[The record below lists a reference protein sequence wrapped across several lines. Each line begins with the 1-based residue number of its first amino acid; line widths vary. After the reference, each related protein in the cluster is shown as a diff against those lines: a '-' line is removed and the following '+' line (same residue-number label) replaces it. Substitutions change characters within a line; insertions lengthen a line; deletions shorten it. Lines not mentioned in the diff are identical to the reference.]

1 MPRKYHASNQN
12 AAPVHARID
21 RWCSVV
27 EGMVSFA
34 LFAGLLA
41 YIMLPAMLGQH
52 VFSTIAT
59 GAGTPGAGDVV
70 VTLSQGAA
78 RGMLWLSALSITL
91 ASSAALHFIVWA
103 GATALRMPNLRFF
116 VSSVLC
122 VSVASGSLV
131 RAAGVR
137 VPLPEGA
144 DVPVLFLSGW
154 VDIPGIATSGFFEG
168 LHHSVLAPFTVVGA
182 AGIVLALYRMGKA
195 RLDRKLEAYRRKR

>member
-1 MPRKYHASNQN
+1 MSRKYKASNQN
-12 AAPVHARID
+12 AAPAHARID

-27 EGMVSFA
+27 EIMVSFA
-34 LFAGLLA
+34 LFAALLA

-59 GAGTPGAGDVV
+59 GAGAPGGGDVV
-70 VTLSQGAA
+70 VTLDQGAA
-78 RGMLWLSALSITL
+78 RGLLWVSALSIAL

-103 GATALRMPNLRFF
+103 GVTALRLPNLTFF

-131 RAAGVR
+131 RSAAR
-137 VPLPEGA
+137 QVPLPEGA

-154 VDIPGIATSGFFEG
+154 VDIPGIASSGFIEG
-168 LHHSVLAPFTVVGA
+168 LHYSVLAPFTAVGVV
-182 AGIVLALYRMGKA
+182 GIVLALYRMGKT
-195 RLDRKLEAYRRKR
+195 RLDRKIEDYLKKR